1 HSLPDRWAR
10 ASLELR
16 GTGSMPL
23 TFRQGLGR
31 RWMWSSG
38 ISLVICALWFCY
50 RMMRE
55 RCWMYQPYGL
65 LTTFLILWLL
75 LFLFLA
81 FRIKGRVILLGL
93 VLLVAIFWANV
104 QRSEVPAAKSG
115 AVGRLRQLNAAME
128 DYKSQ
133 HQSYPERL
141 PDVSSRWVS
150 DKYYRFDLVSSR
162 SAD

>member
-1 HSLPDRWAR
+1 
-10 ASLELR
+10 
-16 GTGSMPL
+16 
-23 TFRQGLGR
+23 
-31 RWMWSSG
+31 
-38 ISLVICALWFCY
+38 
-50 RMMRE
+50 MRE
-55 RCWMYQPYGL
+55 QCWMYQPYGL

-93 VLLVAIFWANV
+93 VLLVAIFWVNV
-104 QRSEVPAAKSG
+104 QRSEVPAAEAG

-141 PDVSSRWVS
+141 PDVPSRWVI

-162 SAD
+162 SADGKVVDYLIQGTPRHLPCLMTRSFAMTRDGHFF